1 MFRFPALFPVK
12 IVASLLLA
20 TAVTRAEDDDTPIF
34 EFDVQPI
41 LQQHCADCHGE
52 IKQESG
58 LDVRTPATLLRGGD
72 TGPAVQPGTT
82 ERSLLFAMILDG
94 TMPPKDRPRV
104 SLAERETIRRW
115 IAGGAPAQKKYS
127 VVQGPRRS
135 SITQADR
142 QHYSFRKL
150 VRPELPTAV
159 PGKQHSLI
167 DRFVIARLQQRGV
180 GFSQRADRRT
190 LLRRACFDLTGLPP
204 STTELDLYLSD
215 DQDDAFERLIDRLL
229 DSDQFGVRWGRH
241 WLDAAGYVDVYGSD
255 ENAPQIRV
263 PPGGWRYRDY
273 VVDSFNRD
281 KPYDQFLVEQL
292 AGDELSNWREA
303 TEYTPQIVEQLV
315 ATGFLRTAIDDTDQ
329 DVLNIRSNRF
339 AVIFDQMEIF
349 GTSVL
354 GLTLQCARCHSHKFD
369 PVPTRDYYRLMANFT
384 PAFNPDQW
392 VKLDQRKLADV
403 PPRMAT
409 EIDVH
414 NAECDKRI
422 QSLRGRLVQ
431 LEWIADK
438 RLLPAKLK
446 AIPQRDHKAVRS
458 AFKLPAEQ
466 TAGDKATLNKYA
478 VELAISAK
486 ERGSVQSQQ
495 ERDEVARLA
504 NQIREIEASRRPGY
518 GTIQAL
524 YDTGPPPVT
533 RMLSRGQVDVPGRP
547 VEPGF
552 LSVLCDSEAKS
563 RTPRTA
569 ADAPSSQR
577 RLAVARWLTDRT
589 SPAGGLV
596 ARVAVNRVWQH
607 LFGRGIVATPGNL
620 GVGGAK
626 PTHPQLLDWLA
637 AEFVESGWKI
647 KPLIKRIMRSAVY
660 QQASRRVPGQ
670 GAGDPTRVDPE
681 NHLLWRMRLR
691 RLESENVRDA
701 VLTVSGKLDR
711 SRGGEPV
718 PLKVLPDGTIRI
730 DADRLPT
737 PTSHWRR
744 SLYITSRRNYH
755 MPIFGVFDTPHMTT
769 NCTTRDRSTVVL
781 QSLTMLNDEFVQR
794 QAVFFAARLAESA
807 PTGKRIALA
816 FQIAFARPPTN
827 SEAALS
833 RGFLADQSSNARA
846 AGTAEKDAQQQALES
861 FCHMLLNTNEFLYIE

>member
-1 MFRFPALFPVK
+1 MFQFSSRLS
-12 IVASLLLA
+12 ASMMAVLLMVTGA
-20 TAVTRAEDDDTPIF
+20 THAEDDDTPIF

-41 LQQHCADCHGE
+41 LQKHCVGCHGE
-52 IKQESG
+52 AKQEAG
-58 LDVRTPATLLRGGD
+58 LDVRTPTTLLRGGD
-72 TGPAVQPGTT
+72 TGPAVQPGTS

-94 TMPPKDRPRV
+94 TMPPKDQPRV

-115 IAGGAPAQKKYS
+115 IVGGAPAKETYEM
-127 VVQGPRRS
+127 VEAPRRS
-135 SITQADR
+135 YITKADR

-150 VRPELPTAV
+150 LRPESLPTV
-159 PGKQHSLI
+159 PGKQHSQI
-167 DRFVIARLQQRGV
+167 DRFVLARLQGRGI
-180 GFSQRADRRT
+180 GFSQRAGRRT

-204 STTELDLYLSD
+204 SAKEWDLYLED
-215 DQDDAFERLIDRLL
+215 DQEGAFERLIDRLL

-241 WLDAAGYVDVYGSD
+241 WLDVAGYVDVYGSD
-255 ENAPQIRV
+255 ENAPQVRV

-281 KPYDQFLVEQL
+281 KPYDEFLIEQL
-292 AGDELSNWREA
+292 AGDELSNWRQA
-303 TEYTPQIVEQLV
+303 AAFTPRMVEQLV

-339 AVIFDQMEIF
+339 AVIFDQMEIL

-392 VKLDQRKLADV
+392 VKLDQRTLADV
-403 PPRMAT
+403 PPRIAAA
-409 EIDVH
+409 IDAH
-414 NAECDKRI
+414 NTECDKRI

-458 AFKLPAEQ
+458 AFKPVAEQ
-466 TAGDKATLNKYA
+466 TAGEKATLKKYA
-478 VELAISAK
+478 VELAITAQ
-486 ERGSVQSQQ
+486 ERRGVRSQQ
-495 ERDEVARLA
+495 ERDQVASLTG
-504 NQIREIEASRRPGY
+504 QISEIEATRRPGY

-552 LSVLCDSEAKS
+552 LSVLCDSETNAL
-563 RTPRTA
+563 TPLSA
-569 ADAPSSQR
+569 ADAPSSGR

-589 SPAGGLV
+589 SPASGLV
-596 ARVAVNRVWQH
+596 ARVAVNRVWHH

-637 AEFVESGWKI
+637 ADFVENGWKF

-660 QQASRRVPGQ
+660 QQASHRVPGQ
-670 GAGDPTRVDPE
+670 AAGDPADVDPE

-691 RLESENVRDA
+691 RLESEIVRDA
-701 VLTVSGKLDR
+701 VLAVSGKLDL

-718 PLKVLPDGTIRI
+718 PLKVLQDGTIRI
-730 DADRLPT
+730 DEDRLPT

-755 MPIFGVFDTPHMTT
+755 MPIFSVFNTPHMTT

-794 QAVFFAARLAESA
+794 QAMFFAARIAESA
-807 PTGKRIALA
+807 PAGKRIALA
-816 FQIAFARPPTN
+816 FQIALARSPTD
-827 SEAALS
+827 SEATLS
-833 RGFLADQSSNARA
+833 RGFLVDQISNARA
-846 AGTAEKDAQQQALES
+846 AGATEKDAQQQALES
-861 FCHMLLNTNEFLYIE
+861 FCHMILNTNEFLYIE